1 MATEQKKLEN
11 QTRIGQ
17 MILIALAAAIWDFVG
32 ESAAAL
38 GNQIGEE
45 ILNLL
50 EKEMG
55 VEIAGEKP
63 EDVLTELGRV
73 VVDELGFAKVVEVK
87 REGSCLILG
96 ASGTITGGAVRKLQ
110 ELGVTKD
117 FVSPGLNTGL
127 AALKRIGIKARG
139 DASMTATPGEM
150 ILKFDLL

>member
-11 QTRIGQ
+11 QARIGQ

-32 ESAAAL
+32 ESATAL
-38 GNQIGEE
+38 GPQIGEE

-73 VVDELGFAKVVEVK
+73 FVDELGFARAVEVK
-87 REGSCLILG
+87 REGKCLTFI
-96 ASGTITGGAVRKLQ
+96 ASGTITDGVLRELQ
-110 ELGVTKD
+110 ARGVTKD
-117 FVSPGLNTGL
+117 FISPGLNVGL
-127 AALKRIGIKARG
+127 AALKRMAVKARG
-139 DASMTATPGEM
+139 NARTTGTPGE
-150 ILKFDLL
+150 LVFQFDLL